1 MRFFAAVIAIAD
13 GVLLLVVEVVA
24 VVAMVLV
31 LMFIRMCRA
40 VLLQIFY
47 CGCVFVLRVSANRLP
62 FCHNCF

>member
-40 VLLQIFY
+40 VLLLIF
-47 CGCVFVLRVSANRLP
+47 
-62 FCHNCF
+62 